1 MREFM
6 TTVNSTTYEVREAT
20 PADAPAVL
28 GLYRALSDSS
38 VNLRFSTHLSE
49 NDLARAADLPAE
61 HGRAVVACVGNRVV
75 GEARY
80 VLWEGEHELALTVA
94 DDHQGQGVGTALLA
108 RLRRTAAANGV
119 SSLRAVVRTENAPM
133 LGLLERIGVSIVR
146 PPEGGDITVDI
157 ACDDY
162 MPGWGPDTGRTRVLV
177 EARGRAEHPSTTA
190 LRKAGFDVRQCTGP
204 GRRGRVCPVLALG
217 RCRLFEEADLVA
229 CLLPDDEDCAG
240 IEDLHVK
247 THPARLVARSLEEW
261 RDASA
266 SLASSPTATLRHE
279 RAEVSSAT
287 GTTGDV
293 EHLA

>member
-1 MREFM
+1 MSECV
-6 TTVNSTTYEVREAT
+6 TTVKSATYEVRDADSD
-20 PADAPAVL
+20 DAPAIL
-28 GLYRALSDSS
+28 GLYRTLSDSS
-38 VNLRFSTHLSE
+38 LNLRFSSHMS
-49 NDLARAADLPAE
+49 DLDLVRAARLPDE
-61 HGRAVVACVGNRVV
+61 HGSAAVVACVGERVV

-80 VLWEGEHELALTVA
+80 VLWEDEHELALTLA
-94 DDHQGQGVGTALLA
+94 DDHQGQGVGTALLSQ
-108 RLRRTAAANGV
+108 LRRTASANGV
-119 SSLRAVVRTENAPM
+119 SSLRAVVRTENAAM
-133 LGLLERIGVSIVR
+133 LGLLERIGVAIVR

-247 THPARLVARSLEEW
+247 AHPARLVARSLEEW

-266 SLASSPTATLRHE
+266 SLASSPTATLRHVP
-279 RAEVSSAT
+279 AGSASAA
-287 GTTGDV
+287 GTPAT
-293 EHLA
+293 